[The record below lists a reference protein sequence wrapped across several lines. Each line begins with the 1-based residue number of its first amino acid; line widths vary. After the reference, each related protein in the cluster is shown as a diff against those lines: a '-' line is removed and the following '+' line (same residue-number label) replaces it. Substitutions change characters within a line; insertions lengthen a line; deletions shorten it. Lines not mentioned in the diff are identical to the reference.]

1 MCLKYKLLT
10 SARRSDDLSI
20 GFDRSRDRRKEELT
34 VNKNIKS
41 KYHVSIYL
49 RDVSGFAQWQEK
61 GIHGLGYKLTL
72 TRNTDNAVL
81 NRDNAVNNAKIK
93 TKSIALYIPRFTPS
107 IQQQVMLFKHITS
120 KTPTELRK
128 VERSVYIKEVNLQ
141 KHWSFEMGT
150 QEGINVPIWIIV
162 GFQRRDRQDSQNLN
176 NDTFYRPPV
185 SSCQCI
191 SGTERYH
198 YTSILLN
205 YDDDDYSLGYE
216 QIKKAF

>member
-1 MCLKYKLLT
+1 MICLSVL
-10 SARRSDDLSI
+10 I
-20 GFDRSRDRRKEELT
+20 VVVIERKEELT

-41 KYHVSIYL
+41 KYHVSIYV

-72 TRNTDNAVL
+72 TRITDNAVL

-107 IQQQVMLFKHITS
+107 IQQQAMLFKHITS
-120 KTPTELRK
+120 ETPTELRN

-176 NDTFYRPPV
+176 NDTFYRPPYQV
-185 SSCQCI
+185 V
-191 SGTERYH
+191 
-198 YTSILLN
+198 N
-205 YDDDDYSLGYE
+205 
-216 QIKKAF
+216 A